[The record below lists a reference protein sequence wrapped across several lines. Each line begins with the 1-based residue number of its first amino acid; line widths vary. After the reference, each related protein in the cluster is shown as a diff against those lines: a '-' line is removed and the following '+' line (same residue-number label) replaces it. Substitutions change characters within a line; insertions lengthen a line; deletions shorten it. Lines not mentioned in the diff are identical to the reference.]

1 MNSEIFIGL
10 LNNAALLLALSI
22 VYEVGFEI
30 PIRFK
35 KYSAIISGF
44 VIGSIGIAIM
54 IAPIELAS
62 GVVFDCRS
70 ILIGTTSLIFGF
82 IPTVILVVMTSIFR
96 IIGGGAGLISG
107 LSTIFACAA
116 IGLLWKHYLFNNKL
130 KFNLKSIY
138 IFGFT
143 IHFAMLASMLW
154 LPWTIAVEMLESI
167 TLPVLIIYPIGTV
180 LLCML
185 LIKQNERK
193 DSIRRLTEAEE
204 RFETMAKTSI
214 DGYYATD
221 QEGYILEV
229 NDAYCAMSGYKR
241 EDLLNLNM
249 NDLENNEYSDTIHSN
264 IAKIKINGWARYES
278 RHKRQDGSIFNVL
291 ISTTY
296 VRSSGS
302 ILFFISNITERKK
315 IEMELSL
322 EKKLLKTTLT
332 SVGDGVISTDYMGN
346 IVFLNKVGEM
356 LTGWTQEDAKGKS
369 IEDVFNIV
377 NEYTREKNEN
387 IVKKVLKSGRIE
399 ELANH
404 TILIGKDGFER
415 PIEDSAAPIIQENGE
430 IIGVVLVFRDFS
442 DKKLKQEEI
451 EYLSYHDQLT
461 GLYNRRFYEEEL
473 MRIDVERNLPLTII
487 MGDVNGLKLV
497 NDSFGHAMGDE
508 LLQRAAEV
516 INNGCRADDIIARL
530 GGDEFVI
537 ILPKTDV
544 IEAENIIKRIKALAS
559 IEKVGS
565 LNISI
570 AFGYC
575 TKTNKDESIQ
585 VIFKE
590 TEDQMYK
597 NKLFESSSIRSNT
610 IELIM
615 NTLYEKNGREMFHSE
630 RVSEICDAIA
640 SKMNFDKNTV
650 SQIKVAGLMHDI
662 GKIGIDEKILN
673 NPQILSYDEWKE
685 MKRHPEIGYR
695 ILSSVNEFSETAN
708 YVLEHQER
716 WDGKGYPR
724 GLKGVE
730 ISIPARII
738 ALADAFDAM
747 TSERPYKKALNEQ
760 EAIEEI
766 KRCAGTQF
774 DPEISKV
781 LIEKVLG
788 GKFRN

>member
-1 MNSEIFIGL
+1 MNSELFIGL

-30 PIRFK
+30 PARFK
-35 KYSAIISGF
+35 KYSTIISGF

-70 ILIGTTSLIFGF
+70 ILIGTTGLIFGF
-82 IPTVILVVMTSIFR
+82 VPTAILVVMTSIFR
-96 IIGGGAGLISG
+96 IIGGGAGMISG
-107 LSTIFACAA
+107 LSSIFACAS
-116 IGLLWKHYLFNNKL
+116 IGLLWKHYLLKNNL
-130 KFNLKSIY
+130 KFKLGNVY
-138 IFGFT
+138 MFGFI
-143 IHFAMLASMLW
+143 IHIAMLASMLW
-154 LPWTIAVEMLESI
+154 LPWPLAIQMLKSI
-167 TLPVLIIYPIGTV
+167 TLPILIIYPLGTV

-193 DSIRRLTEAEE
+193 E
-204 RFETMAKTSI
+204 
-214 DGYYATD
+214 
-221 QEGYILEV
+221 LE
-229 NDAYCAMSGYKR
+229 
-241 EDLLNLNM
+241 
-249 NDLENNEYSDTIHSN
+249 I
-264 IAKIKINGWARYES
+264 
-278 RHKRQDGSIFNVL
+278 
-291 ISTTY
+291 
-296 VRSSGS
+296 
-302 ILFFISNITERKK
+302 
-315 IEMELSL
+315 ELSL

-332 SVGDGVISTDYMGN
+332 SVGDGVISTDYKGN

-356 LTGWTQEDAKGKS
+356 LTGWTQEDAKGKP

-387 IVKKVLKSGRIE
+387 IVKKVLKSRKIE

-404 TILIGKDGFER
+404 TILIGKNGSES

-442 DKKLKQEEI
+442 EKKLKQEEI

-473 MRIDVERNLPLTII
+473 TRIDVERNLPLTIV

-508 LLQRAAEV
+508 LLQKAAEV

-537 ILPKTDV
+537 ILPKTDAA
-544 IEAENIIKRIKALAS
+544 EAENIIKRIRALAS

-570 AFGYC
+570 SFGYG
-575 TKTNKDESIQ
+575 TKTSKDEGIQ

-590 TEDQMYK
+590 TEDQMYT
-597 NKLFESSSIRSNT
+597 NKLFESSSIRSKT
-610 IELIM
+610 IDLIM
-615 NTLYEKNGREMFHSE
+615 STLYEKNEREMFHSE

-640 SKMNFDKNTV
+640 SNMNLDKDAIT
-650 SQIKVAGLMHDI
+650 QIKVAGLMHDI

-673 NPQILSYDEWKE
+673 NPNKLNYDEWKE
-685 MKRHPEIGYR
+685 IKRHPEIGYR

-724 GLKGVE
+724 GLKGME

-747 TSERPYKKALNEQ
+747 TSERNYKKALNEE
-760 EAIEEI
+760 EAILEI
-766 KRCAGTQF
+766 R
-774 DPEISKV
+774 
-781 LIEKVLG
+781 
-788 GKFRN
+788 R